1 MTTTFIGGGN
11 MATALIGSLVAHGH
25 PATAFRVVEPGADA
39 RLRLAGAFP
48 GIALFAGGDRA
59 KVNLARAQVQT
70 LAEKVEQFEMDTG
83 ALPGALQDLVKAPGD
98 AAGWLG
104 PYAKE
109 SELKD
114 PWNHPFEYAMPGEGR
129 PFDLLSRGKDGEP
142 GGDSVDADI
151 KYE

>member
-1 MTTTFIGGGN
+1 MVVLIGGIVAFA
-11 MATALIGSLVAHGH
+11 ATRILG
-25 PATAFRVVEPGADA
+25 
-39 RLRLAGAFP
+39 
-48 GIALFAGGDRA
+48 GGDRA